1 MSGLGYGE
9 RTPRQAQGLYL
20 WLQDGGIRLDM
31 GRAGVQGVLHL
42 FCSYAQSWVGHRL
55 GNRAV
60 DGLWGRE
67 DLILGPRSG
76 HRTQFSQL
84 RFYHPGP
91 GRLHFACC
99 DNSAPL
105 SLEVR
110 SSDGSQPCAPLAPR
124 RTRRPSARGKVTACP
139 LPPLEPHSLGWVPHC
154 SPLSSNPGCPVASG
168 ASAKRD
174 QLAWGRQGQLCESL
188 KDG

>member
-1 MSGLGYGE
+1 MWGGDPPAGTRPLSLASGWW
-9 RTPRQAQGLYL
+9 RK
-20 WLQDGGIRLDM
+20 
-31 GRAGVQGVLHL
+31 AGHG
-42 FCSYAQSWVGHRL
+42 QSWHPGCPAPVLFLCSELGGHRL

-60 DGLWGRE
+60 GGPWGRE

-76 HRTQFSQL
+76 HRTQFSHL
-84 RFYHPGP
+84 RFHHPGP
-91 GRLHFACC
+91 GRLHSAYC
-99 DNSAPL
+99 DNSTPL
-105 SLEVR
+105 SLEAR
-110 SSDGSQPCAPLAPR
+110 SSGGSQPCAPLPPR
-124 RTRRPSARGKVTACP
+124 RTGRSSVRGKVTACP

-154 SPLSSNPGCPVASG
+154 SPLSSSPGCPVASG